1 MRKQTQIM
9 DTRHEHSSIQTTGGI
24 DEPIIYSGEILRFK
38 WMSILFYNTTATLLS
53 LDTYNR
59 IDSQN
64 RNATIA
70 SLRLSLKWKYFYKRV
85 QKFFGW
91 YQHFVEIYS
100 VSCIQMIKDG
110 IGNYILVQCWL
121 LFHYYVIRWPCILYI
136 I

>member
-24 DEPIIYSGEILRFK
+24 DEPIIYSGEILQFK
-38 WMSILFYNTTATLLS
+38 WMNILFYNTTATLLS
-53 LDTYNR
+53 LDAYNR

-85 QKFFGW
+85 QRFFGC

-100 VSCIQMIKDG
+100 VSCIQMMKDG
-110 IGNYILVQCWL
+110 IGNYILVQG
-121 LFHYYVIRWPCILYI
+121 
-136 I
+136 